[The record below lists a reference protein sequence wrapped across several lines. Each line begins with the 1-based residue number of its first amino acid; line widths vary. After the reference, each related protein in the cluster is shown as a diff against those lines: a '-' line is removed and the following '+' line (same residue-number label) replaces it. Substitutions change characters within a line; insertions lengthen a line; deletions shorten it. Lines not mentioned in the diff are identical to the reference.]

1 MTMTKNASLVLN
13 AEKHRQAVL
22 SKALATAQESYAQ
35 DGASVYVK
43 AMGPWERELHFVN
56 LHITVSPEEIDAAKN
71 AYTEVGHHLV
81 RKLNWP
87 NEAINV
93 HPQGS
98 AINQTLIRSPD
109 NSKFDIDAVCQVDIS
124 RVDAL
129 NPVGFFN
136 HVGEALVELSAT
148 AKKRCWNIPFK
159 GESFYLEFT
168 PSVPLENVPSHVLA
182 HMNAHYSPAHEYIST
197 ALAVVDNPT
206 KKWKTSNP
214 AGFAKWVDDTAK
226 LQLVVSKFSLEE
238 SSLFKAAANV
248 APVPDQ
254 DVEITDTLRVA
265 IRLFKRHRD
274 MCTRRELIDKNY
286 KPISVIIVTLLTDC
300 YAGLSDL
307 GRTYSNPV
315 QLLADLAN
323 LLPSMVYMENGKYKV
338 DNPTVSGENFAER
351 WNDAKDGSDRQ
362 KAFFT
367 WCDILASDMTLILS
381 AQGEKD
387 IRERVREVFGC
398 PPDKSSP
405 NGSGGSGGNAPVRQ
419 LTPSPPA
426 PRTLGL
432 A

>member
-1 MTMTKNASLVLN
+1 MTMTKNAFLVLN
-13 AEKHRQAVL
+13 AENRRQAIL
-22 SKALATAQESYAQ
+22 SKALATAQESYAL
-35 DGASVYVK
+35 DGVSGYVK
-43 AMGPWERELHFVN
+43 ALGPWARELQFVN
-56 LHITVSPEEIDAAKN
+56 LHITVSQEDIEAAKN
-71 AYTEVGHHLV
+71 AYTVVGHHLV

-87 NEAINV
+87 DDVIKV

-98 AINQTLIRSPD
+98 AITQTLIRSPD

-136 HVGEALVELSAT
+136 KVGDALFELSAT
-148 AKKRCWNIPFK
+148 AKKRCWNIHFK
-159 GESFYLEFT
+159 GENFFLEFT
-168 PSVPLENVPSHVLA
+168 PSVPLENLPSQVLEDMDA
-182 HMNAHYSPAHEYIST
+182 RAPAQDYIST
-197 ALAVVDNPT
+197 ALAVVDIPT

-226 LQLVVSKFSLEE
+226 VQLVCKVAAE
-238 SSLFKAAANV
+238 SATFFKAAADV

-274 MCTRRELIDKNY
+274 MCARRELIDKNF

-307 GRTYSNPV
+307 GRTYDNPV
-315 QLLADLAN
+315 HLLADLAN
-323 LLPSMVYMENGKYKV
+323 LLPGMVDVVNEEFRI

-351 WNDAKDGSDRQ
+351 WNEAKDGSDRQ

-381 AQGEKD
+381 AQGEKE
-387 IRERVREVFGC
+387 IRERVRDVFGC
-398 PPDKSSP
+398 PPDSSSP
-405 NGSGGSGGNAPVRQ
+405 NGFGGTGGAKPVRQ
-419 LTPSPPA
+419 STPPPA
-426 PRTLGL
+426 PRTAGL